1 LPPWWIGLLALA
13 VSLAGLGIAG
23 VERKPLRRWA
33 SLGALVLLIAT
44 ASYLAG
50 CLHNSPRA
58 TLPGGTPTG
67 AYSITV
73 TATSGADVHSTT
85 VVLTVL

>member
-1 LPPWWIGLLALA
+1 VA

-58 TLPGGTPTG
+58 GLPGGTPTG